1 MRRQTHFF
9 CFLQWSLP
17 RFPKTQLVYD
27 AIDGMIQQPQ
37 HPYTQLLVNS
47 ITVPD
52 PAIRWE
58 GRTVSSASE
67 EVTVVA
73 NQGCKFYRRCPHAMD
88 RCLTSPPPVYPMG
101 SNNLRLV
108 IFMMGRLINQGLRKS
123 RPDLREGGETSP
135 YDKSAFA
142 PFPEVW
148 PVYPCAPCVGY
159 QFVVGVRRVA
169 MASARSCISNTVLH
183 K

>member
-47 ITVPD
+47 ITVPA
-52 PAIRWE
+52 PAISWE
-58 GRTVSSASE
+58 GRTVSSTSE

>member
-73 NQGCKFYRRCPHAMD
+73 NQGCKFYQRCPHAMD
-88 RCLTSPPPVYPMG
+88 RCLTSPPPVYPVG
-101 SNNLRLV
+101 EKQFAACYLYE
-108 IFMMGRLINQGLRKS
+108 GRAG
-123 RPDLREGGETSP
+123 
-135 YDKSAFA
+135 
-142 PFPEVW
+142 
-148 PVYPCAPCVGY
+148 
-159 QFVVGVRRVA
+159 
-169 MASARSCISNTVLH
+169 
-183 K
+183 